1 MSNSNRFSIAGIS
14 LRAVTYVLLIIWAI
28 MVLFPMGWSV
38 MSSFKSEAEILTN
51 PWALPEAW
59 LFENFSR
66 AWQKASIG
74 DYIFNT
80 FIIIIPGIFFTLLL
94 SAMAAYVFARYDFR
108 GKGLLFNM
116 FLIGMMFPVFL
127 ALVPLFLVLKYI
139 GDWTGIPMLNTYYG
153 TSIVYIAYSLS
164 WTIFF
169 MTGFF
174 KTLPKEISEA
184 AVIDGATHAQTFFQ
198 VMLPLAKPG
207 LVSAAI
213 FNFLGQWNQ
222 FILPTVLLSSAN
234 ENAEAGG
241 RTMYV
246 ISQGLYYL
254 QNQQRYQSD
263 MGALFAA
270 VTIVMVPTLIV
281 YVIFQDKIEKGLTVG
296 AVKG

>member
-1 MSNSNRFSIAGIS
+1 
-14 LRAVTYVLLIIWAI
+14 
-28 MVLFPMGWSV
+28 
-38 MSSFKSEAEILTN
+38 
-51 PWALPEAW
+51 
-59 LFENFSR
+59 
-66 AWQKASIG
+66 
-74 DYIFNT
+74 
-80 FIIIIPGIFFTLLL
+80 
-94 SAMAAYVFARYDFR
+94 
-108 GKGLLFNM
+108 
-116 FLIGMMFPVFL
+116 
-127 ALVPLFLVLKYI
+127 VPLFLVMQYI
-139 GDWTGIPMLNTYYG
+139 GNWTGIPMLNTFHG

-174 KTLPKEISEA
+174 KTLPREVAEA
-184 AVIDGATHAQTFFQ
+184 AVIDGASHTQTFFR

-207 LVSAAI
+207 LISAGI

-234 ENAEAGG
+234 ENVDAGG

-270 VTIVMVPTLIV
+270 VAIVTIPTLVV
-281 YVIFQDKIEKGLTVG
+281 YLIFQDRIEKGLTAG